1 MTRIFFEYVFDV
13 TMQQA
18 FKVTTNKQK
27 LFILQI
33 IPIVEMLSEISIE
46 LSRQIAVWTVLIWEI
61 VWNAR

>member
-1 MTRIFFEYVFDV
+1 MTRNFFEYVFDV
-13 TMQQA
+13 SMQQA

-33 IPIVEMLSEISIE
+33 VPIVEMLSEISIE
-46 LSRQIAVWTVLIWEI
+46 LSRQIAVWTALIWET